1 MSKKKLD
8 ISSITNELR
17 GQSVFFPTDRA
28 QQNDHKQPPPT
39 PPFAEQ
45 NKPGAE
51 STDTVIP
58 RHHDTVIDTTIP
70 SNHDTTIPLT
80 EDEMLESIRK
90 SVKKVGRGRQH
101 NG

>member
-28 QQNDHKQPPPT
+28 EQADHEHKPT
-39 PPFAEQ
+39 PPPLAEQ

-51 STDTVIP
+51 RTDTVIP
-58 RHHDTVIDTTIP
+58 RHHDTVVDTTIP
-70 SNHDTTIPLT
+70 SNHGAKYSLT
-80 EDEMLESIRK
+80 ASF
-90 SVKKVGRGRQH
+90 SACYQ
-101 NG
+101 